1 MDSWD
6 VGRLAYL
13 ILLLVAVGSWYL
25 TQRRGNLSKLVQQA
39 LIWVFLFLGVIA
51 AVGLWGDIR
60 QTVMPQQAV
69 HSSGQIELPRA
80 PDGHYYLTA
89 IVNNEPIR
97 FVVDT
102 GASGIVMT
110 LEDAERAG
118 LDRKQL
124 AFLGEAMTANGP
136 VRTARVLLED
146 FTVGPYED
154 SNIRAWVN
162 EGEMETSLLGMTYL
176 QRFSKIEITPGFLLL
191 TR

>member
-1 MDSWD
+1 M
-6 VGRLAYL
+6 
-13 ILLLVAVGSWYL
+13 
-25 TQRRGNLSKLVQQA
+25 
-39 LIWVFLFLGVIA
+39 
-51 AVGLWGDIR
+51 
-60 QTVMPQQAV
+60 
-69 HSSGQIELPRA
+69 
-80 PDGHYYLTA
+80 
-89 IVNNEPIR
+89 NNEPIR

-118 LDRKQL
+118 LGRKQL